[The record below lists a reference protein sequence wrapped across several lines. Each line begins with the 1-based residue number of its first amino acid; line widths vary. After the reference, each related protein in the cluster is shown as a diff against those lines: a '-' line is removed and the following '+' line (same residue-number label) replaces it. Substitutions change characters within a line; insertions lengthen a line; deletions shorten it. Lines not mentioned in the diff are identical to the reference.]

1 MPPSD
6 DEIRKHGQEILNLVF
21 GAACPSSQS
30 TEPLDS
36 SLIGRPTDKEITVEA
51 RRIIAMSES
60 ISILDAWKVS
70 DKKTIRESEG
80 TDYGLVLKANICG
93 GLIYISDFSQTP
105 PPARKKK

>member
-1 MPPSD
+1 
-6 DEIRKHGQEILNLVF
+6 
-21 GAACPSSQS
+21 
-30 TEPLDS
+30 
-36 SLIGRPTDKEITVEA
+36 
-51 RRIIAMSES
+51 MSES